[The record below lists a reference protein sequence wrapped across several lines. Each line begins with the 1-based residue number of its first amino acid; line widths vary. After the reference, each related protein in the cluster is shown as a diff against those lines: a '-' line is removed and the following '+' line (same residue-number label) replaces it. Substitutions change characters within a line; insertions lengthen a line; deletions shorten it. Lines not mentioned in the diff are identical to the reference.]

1 MGKSVDR
8 KSVGMNIRRCK
19 KMKVNVDDSSI
30 EGSLRDEREAL
41 LCDRGQLMVTAVSQR
56 FLAVI

>member
-1 MGKSVDR
+1 
-8 KSVGMNIRRCK
+8 
-19 KMKVNVDDSSI
+19 MKVNVDDSSI

-41 LCDRGQLMVTAVSQR
+41 LCDRGQFMVTAVSQR